1 MAALKNFSFG
11 EHLCARNFG
20 EQLSA
25 ATSGSSPREP
35 LWRLALGNRFE
46 HSRFGA
52 TALQRCFGEQLWEA
66 ASGNRFGEQL
76 WQAVRSNF
84 QEQLF

>member
-1 MAALKNFSFG
+1 MAALKNFNFG
-11 EHLCARNFG
+11 EHLCTRNFG

-25 ATSGSSPREP
+25 AILESSFREP
-35 LWRLALGNRFE
+35 LWKLALGNRFE
-46 HSRFGA
+46 HSRFGP

-66 ASGNRFGEQL
+66 ASGNRFGEEL